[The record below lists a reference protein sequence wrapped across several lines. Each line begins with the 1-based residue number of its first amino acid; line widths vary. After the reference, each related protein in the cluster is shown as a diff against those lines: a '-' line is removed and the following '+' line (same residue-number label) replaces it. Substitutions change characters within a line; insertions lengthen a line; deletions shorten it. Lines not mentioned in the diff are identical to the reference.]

1 MLNQLKLILEKLFKI
16 WHGNISWWSFTFGR
30 VFHRPSKPPFSW
42 FAWVTARAIA
52 HASCQGL
59 VFLKDFKLLFIVL
72 FLEIVSWKGASPF
85 NFMGGS
91 ISFDGGRVSS
101 KKITGWGRG
110 GFALHYGKP
119 CCLLSKIETYSDTFT
134 SYSEIFSHI
143 VAYLEPCITVAYS
156 EAWHI
161 RNPRYIQNSVKAYSG
176 IFRTLC
182 NTLIQRTLL
191 YSELCHIQNV
201 GCWHI

>member
-110 GFALHYGKP
+110 GLPSTMGSPAVYYQKLRHIQTHSHLTQK
-119 CCLLSKIETYSDTFT
+119 YSA
-134 SYSEIFSHI
+134 I
-143 VAYLEPCITVAYS
+143 L
-156 EAWHI
+156 WHI
-161 RNPRYIQNSVKAYSG
+161 
-176 IFRTLC
+176 
-182 NTLIQRTLL
+182 
-191 YSELCHIQNV
+191 
-201 GCWHI
+201 

>member
-1 MLNQLKLILEKLFKI
+1 MEKLFKI
-16 WHGNISWWSFTFGR
+16 WHGDISWRSFTFRR

-42 FAWVTARAIA
+42 FARVTARAIA

-59 VFLKDFKLLFIVL
+59 VFLKDFKSLFIVL
-72 FLEIVSWKGASPF
+72 FPEIVSWKGASRF
-85 NFMGGS
+85 NFMGGG

-101 KKITGWGRG
+101 KTIIGWGG
-110 GFALHYGKP
+110 GEGGGVAPHYGKP
-119 CCLLSKIETYSDTFT
+119 WCLLSKIQPYLDTFT

-156 EAWHI
+156 EVWHI
-161 RNPRYIQNSVKAYSG
+161 RNPRYIQNSVKAYPG

-182 NTLIQRTLL
+182 NTLIRRTLL